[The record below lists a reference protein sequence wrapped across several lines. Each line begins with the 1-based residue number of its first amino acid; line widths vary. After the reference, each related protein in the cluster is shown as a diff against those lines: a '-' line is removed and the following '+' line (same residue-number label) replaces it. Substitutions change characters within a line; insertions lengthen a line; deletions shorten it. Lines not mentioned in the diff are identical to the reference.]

1 MVASSDRIC
10 EGDRERQEGG
20 VNGER
25 QGYGTKQE
33 GGEMG
38 RDMREGI

>member
-1 MVASSDRIC
+1 MVALSDRIW

-25 QGYGTKQE
+25 QGYGTTQE
-33 GGEMG
+33 GVEMG
-38 RDMREGI
+38 EKQI